1 MASPQPSV
9 SFGLGGSVRLGGGQE
24 LTPPRGVLPTRAA
37 FALLPKSSVVR
48 WSAYPQGHRKYPR
61 GSLAFYRELGLSG
74 PSWPSCLIRGPGR
87 SPGPEPLVD
96 AGLACLDGEPA
107 SLT

>member
-1 MASPQPSV
+1 MASPQPSI

-48 WSAYPQGHRKYPR
+48 WSAYPQGR
-61 GSLAFYRELGLSG
+61 GEVPEREPGLLPGTRALGSFLAFSLDSGTRKVPRTGALSR
-74 PSWPSCLIRGPGR
+74 C
-87 SPGPEPLVD
+87 SPCV
-96 AGLACLDGEPA
+96 
-107 SLT
+107 S